1 MATVIK
7 LNKQVEHVI
16 LESGDDELDIEI
28 RTDDASIERMI
39 KMVGNALDRFA
50 SIQREI
56 DEAAETG
63 DPEAVG
69 KATDAMVRLERR
81 VIVAIAGEGA
91 YEGILSLMSDDG
103 DAVDPAENIAN
114 VGEVLAGLVT
124 WLYDH
129 CTSKQLREAGVY
141 AERQSRNMPKKRR
154 KGGKHKG
161 KR

>member
-16 LESGDDELDIEI
+16 VESGGDELDIEI
-28 RTDDASIERMI
+28 RTDDESIERTV
-39 KMVGNALDRFA
+39 KMVGNALDRFS

-63 DPEAVG
+63 DQEKVD
-69 KATDAMVRLERR
+69 KATDAMVRLEKR

-103 DAVDPAENIAN
+103 EPVDPAENIVN
-114 VGEVLAGLVT
+114 LGEVLAGLVT

-129 CTSKQLREAGVY
+129 CTSMQLREAGVY
-141 AERQSRNMPKKRR
+141 VERQSRNVPKRR
-154 KGGKHKG
+154 KGK
-161 KR
+161 KRK